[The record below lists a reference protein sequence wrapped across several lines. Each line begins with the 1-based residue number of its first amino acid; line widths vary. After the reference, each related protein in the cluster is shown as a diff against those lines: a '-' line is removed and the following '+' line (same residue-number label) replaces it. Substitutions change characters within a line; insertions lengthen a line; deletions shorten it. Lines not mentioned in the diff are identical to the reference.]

1 MARKIIQSVRE
12 QYDRWFK
19 EEVFPQI
26 PTVEEVASARAL
38 MVEAQKKHEI
48 VKSRYESYQLGMK
61 LITSW
66 EVKPPARKN
75 PSQDPLE
82 ERIP

>member
-19 EEVFPQI
+19 DSVHPRI
-26 PTVEEVASARAL
+26 PTVEEVAQARNL
-38 MVEAQKKHEI
+38 MQETQKAYEI
-48 VKSRYESYQLGMK
+48 LKSRYESYKLGMN

-75 PSQDPLE
+75 PSQDPTE
-82 ERIP
+82 E